1 MAITLIGDAAYPLLP
16 WLMKGFQYDGNLTRG
31 QIQFNKRLSSA
42 RMVVEGAFGRLK
54 CRFRCL
60 LKKNDTSLEKLPFTI
75 AAWCTLHN
83 ICEMNGEKFN
93 PEWLQN
99 DVNIDVNVNNDVHT
113 PDATAINI
121 RRALTNFVSV
131 QNA

>member
-1 MAITLIGDAAYPLLP
+1 
-16 WLMKGFQYDGNLTRG
+16 
-31 QIQFNKRLSSA
+31 
-42 RMVVEGAFGRLK
+42 MVVEGAFGRLK

-60 LKKNDTSLEKLPFTI
+60 LKRNDTSLEKLPFKI
-75 AAWCTLHN
+75 AAGCTLHN

-113 PDATAINI
+113 LDATAINI
-121 RRALTNFVSV
+121 RRALTNFFSV

>member
-1 MAITLIGDAAYPLLP
+1 
-16 WLMKGFQYDGNLTRG
+16 
-31 QIQFNKRLSSA
+31 
-42 RMVVEGAFGRLK
+42 MVVGGAFGRLK

-60 LKKNDTSLEKLPFTI
+60 LKRNDTSLEKLPFKI
-75 AAWCTLHN
+75 AACCTLHN
-83 ICEMNGEKFN
+83 IC
-93 PEWLQN
+93 EWLQN

-121 RRALTNFVSV
+121 SRALTNFVSV

>member
-1 MAITLIGDAAYPLLP
+1 
-16 WLMKGFQYDGNLTRG
+16 
-31 QIQFNKRLSSA
+31 
-42 RMVVEGAFGRLK
+42 
-54 CRFRCL
+54 
-60 LKKNDTSLEKLPFTI
+60 
-75 AAWCTLHN
+75 
-83 ICEMNGEKFN
+83 MNGEKFN

-99 DVNIDVNVNNDVHT
+99 DVNIDVNVNNDVHI

>member
-1 MAITLIGDAAYPLLP
+1 
-16 WLMKGFQYDGNLTRG
+16 MKGFQYDGNLTRG

-60 LKKNDTSLEKLPFTI
+60 LKRNDTSLEKLPFKI
-75 AAWCTLHN
+75 AACCALHN

-99 DVNIDVNVNNDVHT
+99 DVHIDVNVNNDVHT

-131 QNA
+131 QNAWHINKKWSVADT